1 MPEFMLL
8 SNSFSPGQ
16 GALEHAMDELA
27 ILFAGAQNVLFVP
40 YAASDPDGYT
50 DAMQAA
56 LGSMGV
62 QVVGAHLTAD
72 PLTAL
77 VQADAVFVGG
87 GNAFRLLRAV
97 QRNGLL
103 SAIGPR
109 VRAGLPYLGVSAGA
123 NLACPTIRTT
133 NDMPVVQP
141 ASLAA
146 LGLVPFQV
154 NPHYPVADLY
164 DGQPRQARDRR
175 LEEFL
180 EENDV
185 PVLGLCEG
193 SWLRVSGAR
202 AALGGTAGGR
212 VFTRGE
218 SPRDVQPG
226 DDLTR
231 LLDTRPHFDSPTR
244 LPTRKYRAAAAPPI
258 RQSPVTRHPPVIP
271 DP

>member
-1 MPEFMLL
+1 MPELMLM

-16 GALEHAMDELA
+16 GALEHAMDALA
-27 ILFAGAQNVLFVP
+27 RLFAGARQVLFVP
-40 YAASDPDGYT
+40 YASSDPDGYT
-50 DAMQAA
+50 EAMQAA
-56 LGSMGV
+56 LGSMGIHI
-62 QVVGAHLTAD
+62 VGAHRAAD
-72 PLTAL
+72 PLAAL

-103 SAIGPR
+103 SAIVPI

-146 LGLVPFQV
+146 LGLIPFQV
-154 NPHYPVADLY
+154 NPHYPAADANDDLL
-164 DGQPRQARDRR
+164 RQVRDRR
-175 LEEFL
+175 LGEFL

-193 SWLRVSGAR
+193 SWLRVSGAG

-212 VFTRGE
+212 VFARGQ

-226 DDLTR
+226 DNLTG
-231 LLDTRPHFDSPTR
+231 LLGTRPHYDSPAR
-244 LPTRKYRAAAAPPI
+244 LPAWKMSWPGCRI
-258 RQSPVTRHPPVIP
+258 
-271 DP
+271 D

>member
-1 MPEFMLL
+1 MPELMLL

-16 GALEHAMDELA
+16 GALEHAMDALGV
-27 ILFAGAQNVLFVP
+27 LFAGARQVLFAS
-40 YAASDPDGYT
+40 YAGSDPDGYT
-50 DAMQAA
+50 EAMQAA
-56 LGSMGV
+56 LGPLGL
-62 QVVGAHLTAD
+62 QVAGAHRAVD
-72 PLTAL
+72 PLAAL
-77 VQADAVFVGG
+77 TRADAVFVGG

-103 SAIGPR
+103 AAIGAR

-154 NPHYPVADLY
+154 NPHYPVAGPL
-164 DGQPRQARDRR
+164 REARDRR
-175 LEEFL
+175 LGEFL

-202 AALGGTAGGR
+202 AVLGGTAAGR
-212 VFTRGE
+212 VFARGQT
-218 SPRDVQPG
+218 PRDVQPG
-226 DDLTR
+226 DDLTG
-231 LLDTRPHFDSPTR
+231 LLGIRPYFDSPAR
-244 LPTRKYRAAAAPPI
+244 
-258 RQSPVTRHPPVIP
+258 
-271 DP
+271 

>member
-1 MPEFMLL
+1 MPELMLM

-16 GALEHAMDELA
+16 GALEHALDTLA
-27 ILFAGAQNVLFVP
+27 VLFAGARQVLFVP

-50 DAMQAA
+50 EAMQEA
-56 LGSMGV
+56 LGGLGV
-62 QVVGAHLTAD
+62 RVAAAHRAAD

-77 VQADAVFVGG
+77 ARADVVFVGG

-103 SAIGPR
+103 AEIAGR

-133 NDMPVVQP
+133 NDMPIVAP
-141 ASLAA
+141 DSLTA
-146 LGLVPFQV
+146 LGLIPFQV
-154 NPHYPVADLY
+154 NPHYPTVGQHNGQRNGPH
-164 DGQPRQARDRR
+164 DGQLRQARDRR
-175 LEEFL
+175 LGEFL

-202 AALGGTAGGR
+202 ATLGGTAGGR
-212 VFTRGE
+212 ILARGQA
-218 SPRDVQPG
+218 PRDVRPG
-226 DDLTR
+226 DDLTS
-231 LLDTRPHFDSPTR
+231 LLGTRPHFDSPAR
-244 LPTRKYRAAAAPPI
+244 
-258 RQSPVTRHPPVIP
+258 
-271 DP
+271 